1 MQTLTI
7 QCKNNTVAEHIYSL
21 LSLLP
26 KSEVTVIR
34 DKTEVELEK
43 HKELIQKSFDDLRK
57 GHVTK
62 NGKVAIL

>member
-7 QCKNNTVAEHIYSL
+7 KCKNNTVAEHIYSL

-34 DKTEVELEK
+34 DKAEVELEK
-43 HKELIQKSFDDLRK
+43 HKELIRKSFDDLSK
-57 GHVTK
+57 GNVTK
-62 NGKVAIL
+62 TGKVAIL

>member
-7 QCKNNTVAEHIYSL
+7 QCENNSVAEHIYSL

-34 DKTEVELEK
+34 DKAEVELEK
-43 HKELIQKSFDDLRK
+43 HKELIRKSFDDLSK
-57 GHVTK
+57 GNVTK
-62 NGKVAIL
+62 TGKVAIL

>member
-34 DKTEVELEK
+34 DKAEVELEK

-62 NGKVAIL
+62 SGKVAIL